1 MCRCP
6 YICIQY
12 IHLTPYSCYIY
23 TVTTSISFAS
33 VCCYENNQRD
43 VLYVNLRQPVG
54 VCICVC
60 VFACSE
66 RAQLWKTNAYSMCA
80 LEHLR
85 LRLTHTYV
93 YDARSGSFCLS
104 RTRSNDA
111 PQIQS
116 TAVKGSVNPLMCRV
130 FDSRSRCSVC
140 VNPSVL
146 HELSPELESAKKA
159 SEKVTEL
166 LLPSTY
172 STLHQ
177 RLLTWER
184 N

>member
-1 MCRCP
+1 MCLCVCMFRESP
-6 YICIQY
+6 AGKNECIQY
-12 IHLTPYSCYIY
+12 
-23 TVTTSISFAS
+23 
-33 VCCYENNQRD
+33 
-43 VLYVNLRQPVG
+43 
-54 VCICVC
+54 VCIRTPATLR
-60 VFACSE
+60 F
-66 RAQLWKTNAYSMCA
+66 YI
-80 LEHLR
+80 LR
-85 LRLTHTYV
+85 LPHAYV
-93 YDARSGSFCLS
+93 YDACSGSFCLS

-130 FDSRSRCSVC
+130 FDSRSRCSVR

-166 LLPSTY
+166 LLPSAY

>member
-1 MCRCP
+1 M
-6 YICIQY
+6 QY
-12 IHLTPYSCYIY
+12 
-23 TVTTSISFAS
+23 
-33 VCCYENNQRD
+33 
-43 VLYVNLRQPVG
+43 
-54 VCICVC
+54 VCIRTP
-60 VFACSE
+60 E
-66 RAQLWKTNAYSMCA
+66 T
-80 LEHLR
+80 LR
-85 LRLTHTYV
+85 FYILRLTHTYV

-111 PQIQS
+111 PHIQS

-146 HELSPELESAKKA
+146 PELSPELESAKKA